1 MSGVELKSY
10 LNIING
16 KNIPSQTGQSLSM
29 IDPCSG
35 KTFATIPDS
44 NDADIDAAVR
54 AARSSLEHILGATE
68 QLFLPRRYLI
78 GMHLKLLS

>member
-16 KNIPSQTGQSLSM
+16 KNVPSQTGQSLNM

-44 NDADIDAAVR
+44 NDADMM
-54 AARSSLEHILGATE
+54 ILPFFCSTTE
-68 QLFLPRRYLI
+68 QCCSNR
-78 GMHLKLLS
+78 G